1 MLKSDLRNGLL
12 TFLIGKATNMKFKA
26 SIIIKYEID
35 AADMSHAEAIAAQWQ
50 EDMAG
55 SNDGSEIIANAD
67 LTVVPLEK

>member
-1 MLKSDLRNGLL
+1 
-12 TFLIGKATNMKFKA
+12 MKFKA